1 MVIVL
6 TKRDRWLLAV
16 IIISLLIIVWRFL
29 GENFN
34 FLPTPGETGS
44 LDELRQKV
52 YLDSRLLAQG
62 QTIKEKTGQLQRAVP
77 VWETLFYQ
85 VPPEEAMIDLAST
98 VENLAGNAGLSIREK
113 QLHWNMHGPEGW
125 SKIGV
130 TISGRA
136 DFQQLLAFLNELSRQ
151 ERLIMVEKVQIQV
164 EQYNR
169 MLSYL
174 LTLSALTKKAG

>member
-1 MVIVL
+1 
-6 TKRDRWLLAV
+6 
-16 IIISLLIIVWRFL
+16 
-29 GENFN
+29 
-34 FLPTPGETGS
+34 
-44 LDELRQKV
+44 
-52 YLDSRLLAQG
+52 
-62 QTIKEKTGQLQRAVP
+62 
-77 VWETLFYQ
+77 
-85 VPPEEAMIDLAST
+85 MIDLAST

-113 QLHWNMHGPEGW
+113 QLHWNMHGPESW

-136 DFQQLLAFLNELSRQ
+136 DFQQLVAFLNELSRQ
-151 ERLIMVEKVQIQV
+151 ERLIMVEKVQIQA